1 MWRRLV
7 QKRIGQ
13 LMAPRDPELLVDML
27 EVALDGSNRQIHVS
41 SYLLVGAT
49 CSGLQGGVELAG
61 CEAHPCGD
69 GSDRRCGGPFT
80 AGQKS
85 RSFLLG
91 GRAIPGLAGAAKE
104 DGRLRLGL
112 RGGGGRPQG
121 PGGP

>member
-41 SYLLVGAT
+41 GYLLVGAT

-69 GSDRRCGGPFT
+69 GSDRRWLGPFT
-80 AGQKS
+80 AGQKA
-85 RSFLLG
+85 RSVLLG
-91 GRAIPGLAGAAKE
+91 GSSLPPFCRAGEVVAGARSVL
-104 DGRLRLGL
+104 GR
-112 RGGGGRPQG
+112 
-121 PGGP
+121 